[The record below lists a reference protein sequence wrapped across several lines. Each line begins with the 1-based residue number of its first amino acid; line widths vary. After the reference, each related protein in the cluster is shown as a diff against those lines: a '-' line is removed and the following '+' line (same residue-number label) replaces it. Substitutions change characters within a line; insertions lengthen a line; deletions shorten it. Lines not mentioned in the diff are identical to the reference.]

1 MKAKMKFV
9 LTNFPELVAGIT
21 LFSGIFITTING
33 VGRYFFSRTFVWTDE
48 VVAICFAYTV
58 FFGAAAACRRGM
70 HYGLELISNVLP
82 PKGKK
87 ILDVIIA
94 FISLV
99 LIAVLAY
106 LAWVLTANVGTK
118 IMTAMRISYKWF
130 DLGMAAG
137 LSLMFIYQIE
147 IFTKKVKNLI
157 TKES

>member
-1 MKAKMKFV
+1 
-9 LTNFPELVAGIT
+9 
-21 LFSGIFITTING
+21 
-33 VGRYFFSRTFVWTDE
+33 
-48 VVAICFAYTV
+48 
-58 FFGAAAACRRGM
+58 M

-87 ILDVIIA
+87 VLDVIIA

-147 IFTKKVKNLI
+147 IFVKKAKTLI